1 MTPPPNLSLTFE
13 ARLAFILFFFFVWC
27 VLGLI
32 PWAIAAV
39 IVRGRGALLAL
50 PLALA
55 AACVLA
61 VLVPLTGLRDATG
74 FFLSLPAALLGA
86 TAGATAGIALS
97 RRIEHPKPAPL
108 SVPPRPRPRQRGR
121 G

>member
-1 MTPPPNLSLTFE
+1 VTFE

-55 AACVLA
+55 AACVLG
-61 VLVPLTGLRDATG
+61 VLVPLAGLKDGTG
-74 FFLSLPAALLGA
+74 FLLSLAAALLGA
-86 TAGATAGIALS
+86 TAGAWGGILLS
-97 RRIEHPKPAPL
+97 RRLGAAPANEDG
-108 SVPPRPRPRQRGR
+108 GR
-121 G
+121 TAGPTQ